1 MTFKCCSS
9 FAFNRR
15 CRTRSQLPN
24 LNTSSGNF
32 IVTVGSQYFCYIRT
46 VDHPFE
52 HSLNMRFQQNLDQTR
67 SVHLFRVITYPSAFM
82 TIVFH
87 ELFKINHKPV
97 HLFMLT
103 HSKIF
108 TRCSVICVTHLI
120 IFTSYSVTWVTCL
133 KTLKCWQA
141 VQSFG

>member
-1 MTFKCCSS
+1 MTFKGCSS

-15 CRTRSQLPN
+15 CGTKSQLPN

-52 HSLNMRFQQNLDQTR
+52 HSLNMSFQQNLDQTR

-87 ELFKINHKPV
+87 ELIKINHKPV
-97 HLFMLT
+97 HRYVNPFENFHKLF
-103 HSKIF
+103 S
-108 TRCSVICVTHLI
+108 HLCDP
-120 IFTSYSVTWVTCL
+120 FDNF
-133 KTLKCWQA
+133 
-141 VQSFG
+141 QSLGLPV